1 MIDHYSNGPLIKRQF
16 HYQLL
21 CTVHYHTRL
30 AFGYP
35 LCPVVLFAETTK
47 STLSRRLSL
56 DHRLKRPTTICLLIS
71 IYFSARCDVC
81 EVSVGINMP
90 RGCFSFLSRDF
101 PPLKPQ
107 SSQRFICGI
116 IQIGYSWFYSSLD
129 CRI

>member
-1 MIDHYSNGPLIKRQF
+1 MIRPPSCFWTIRKPDHSKPELRSTIRKPDMSGFRIPTV
-16 HYQLL
+16 L
-21 CTVHYHTRL
+21 CTIHYHTRL

-90 RGCFSFLSRDF
+90 RGCFSFLSRH
-101 PPLKPQ
+101 
-107 SSQRFICGI
+107 
-116 IQIGYSWFYSSLD
+116 SSLSPAKGLFVG
-129 CRI
+129 